1 MLEVEIYS
9 KEENP
14 KLLKTVQLKNV
25 PLSININVAEF
36 KDEIYTEIYGDNIEE
51 GKKDYFCKIKAYDGT
66 KKVPALSDDDKK
78 GNLADSYYLY
88 NDIYSSVLSKY
99 KINEVY
105 QILSGTYK
113 ETENRAGETESEK
126 SVFETVKENL
136 SKNKIDSG
144 FFSLNPRNNP
154 SYILSGYESLLCDGK
169 DFSELKYHIPNGTKI
184 AVRLQSGLDN
194 TPLIDDTLGVSCY
207 ECDDYAKILDEEAEI
222 VLVPALKDKD
232 GNVLLTDENA
242 ISERAAAISAI
253 GSTARNISF
262 SLDKS
267 SGKLKIGRKYI
278 IKAVGFDENK
288 NEPFVEKPYGF
299 MLVSNGA
306 SPKISVEEPADS
318 VLNLKKGSS
327 FKIKGSSY
335 HDEGVPEVIIK
346 ANDKI
351 IYSSETTSFET
362 QVNVSDIV
370 KDENVSGEYSVYVY
384 SSYNEMESTYK
395 EKTVFYDV
403 DSPEI
408 SINSVI
414 PLVEDSERK
423 NNVNGIVSV
432 RGSIVDSFTSVVPE
446 SAKYEVYDNGQ
457 KVESLSGKIENPLN
471 FYFTVDTS
479 SLTDKTDLDVR
490 ILAEDKAGNLA
501 LYNLKGYVTT
511 NSW

>member
-1 MLEVEIYS
+1 MITPPLVVLTRPSAKKTDANPDSYGQKFIIEGQASDDSGIDLLEVEIYS

-113 ETENRAGETESEK
+113 EAENRAGEAESEK

-232 GNVLLTDENA
+232 GNVLLTDENSNEF
-242 ISERAAAISAI
+242 SEFLGEA
-253 GSTARNISF
+253 
-262 SLDKS
+262 DKV
-267 SGKLKIGRKYI
+267 IY
-278 IKAVGFDENK
+278 
-288 NEPFVEKPYGF
+288 
-299 MLVSNGA
+299 
-306 SPKISVEEPADS
+306 ADS
-318 VLNLKKGSS
+318 AYVGKEIPKHVENRICEKGYRGKPLTDEQKESNRRKSKIRCRIEHVFGFITVSMHGLTVRSIGIKRAEFNIGLTNL
-327 FKIKGSSY
+327 
-335 HDEGVPEVIIK
+335 
-346 ANDKI
+346 
-351 IYSSETTSFET
+351 
-362 QVNVSDIV
+362 
-370 KDENVSGEYSVYVY
+370 VYNFCRY
-384 SSYNEMESTYK
+384 TILK
-395 EKTVFYDV
+395 
-403 DSPEI
+403 
-408 SINSVI
+408 
-414 PLVEDSERK
+414 RK
-423 NNVNGIVSV
+423 
-432 RGSIVDSFTSVVPE
+432 
-446 SAKYEVYDNGQ
+446 EVYMG
-457 KVESLSGKIENPLN
+457 
-471 FYFTVDTS
+471 
-479 SLTDKTDLDVR
+479 
-490 ILAEDKAGNLA
+490 
-501 LYNLKGYVTT
+501 
-511 NSW
+511 

>member
-1 MLEVEIYS
+1 MVLTRPSAKKTDANPDSYGQKFIIEGQASDDSGIDLLEVEIYS

-113 ETENRAGETESEK
+113 EAENRLGEAESEK

-288 NEPFVEKPYGF
+288 NEPFVEEPYGF

-351 IYSSETTSFET
+351 IYSSETTSFDT

-370 KDENVSGEYSVYVY
+370 KDENVSREYSVYVY

-457 KVESLSGKIENPLN
+457 KVENLSGKI
-471 FYFTVDTS
+471 
-479 SLTDKTDLDVR
+479 K
-490 ILAEDKAGNLA
+490 IL
-501 LYNLKGYVTT
+501 
-511 NSW
+511 

>member
-113 ETENRAGETESEK
+113 EAENRAGEAESEK

-207 ECDDYAKILDEEAEI
+207 ECDDYSKILDEESEI

-232 GNVLLTDENA
+232 GNVLLTDENV
-242 ISERAAAISAI
+242 ISERAVAISAI

-288 NEPFVEKPYGF
+288 NEPFVEEPYGF

-306 SPKISVEEPADS
+306 APKISVEEPADS

-370 KDENVSGEYSVYVY
+370 KDENVSREYSVYVY

-395 EKTVFYDV
+395 EK
-403 DSPEI
+403 
-408 SINSVI
+408 
-414 PLVEDSERK
+414 L
-423 NNVNGIVSV
+423 
-432 RGSIVDSFTSVVPE
+432 SFMM
-446 SAKYEVYDNGQ
+446 
-457 KVESLSGKIENPLN
+457 
-471 FYFTVDTS
+471 
-479 SLTDKTDLDVR
+479 LTL
-490 ILAEDKAGNLA
+490 
-501 LYNLKGYVTT
+501 LKFL
-511 NSW
+511 